1 MGFYQCHTA
10 SFVLLEEK
18 AGGNFPVNSSVY
30 LQQKK
35 KVSIITVVPS
45 AGEQEVNMLGLVMV
59 DGSSV

>member
-1 MGFYQCHTA
+1 MGYYQCHTA

-18 AGGNFPVNSSVY
+18 AAGNFPASPSVY

-35 KVSIITVVPS
+35 KLSIIIVVPS
-45 AGEQEVNMLGLVMV
+45 AGEQEVNMPGLVMV